1 MVLVASGIRFMEKK
15 PDCKTAMK
23 NLISE
28 VRNDF
33 PFNVSEANICGISC
47 VGCPKKLLEI
57 VDTELCDWEVKLDD
71 NVIPKLGEISRLA
84 KLCKNVRRAL
94 KRNGL
99 VD

>member
-1 MVLVASGIRFMEKK
+1 MAKK
-15 PDCKTAMK
+15 PDCTTAMK
-23 NLISE
+23 NLIAA

-47 VGCPKKLLEI
+47 IGCPKKLLEI
-57 VDTELCDWEVKLDD
+57 VDTELCDWETKLEDD
-71 NVIPKLGEISRLA
+71 VIPTFGDISRLA
-84 KLCKNVRRAL
+84 KLCKNVRRGL

>member
-1 MVLVASGIRFMEKK
+1 MNKK
-15 PDCKTAMK
+15 PDCTTAMK
-23 NLISE
+23 NLIAA

-47 VGCPKKLLEI
+47 IGCPKKLLEI
-57 VDTELCDWEVKLDD
+57 VDTELCDWETKLED
-71 NVIPKLGEISRLA
+71 NVTPTFGDISRLA
-84 KLCKNVRRAL
+84 KLCKNVRRGL

>member
-1 MVLVASGIRFMEKK
+1 MVSK
-15 PDCKTAMK
+15 PDCPTAMK
-23 NLISE
+23 NLIAG

-57 VDTELCDWEVKLDD
+57 VDTELCDWEAKLDD
-71 NVIPKLGEISRLA
+71 NVVPKLGEISRLA
-84 KLCKNVRRAL
+84 KLCKNVRRGL

-99 VD
+99 VN